1 MRIVGLLLILLATLP
16 ASGLQLEGRWI
27 QGGFVSGKVAPGSTM
42 TLDGQ
47 RVTIAE
53 DGTFAFGLGFDAPVA
68 ATLTVTHPDG
78 RKERHEYPVEQRR
91 YPESRIDGLPGAMV
105 TPPKAVLD
113 RIAKDNADVG
123 KARAQRRPAA
133 DFAGGFIWPV
143 KGSRISGEFGSKRIL
158 NGEPRQPHFGVDIAA
173 PSGTPI
179 QASAAGLVTMAHPDL
194 YFTGQ
199 TVIIDHGLGVTTT
212 YLHLSKTEVKVGQA
226 VAKGDVIGQV
236 GMTGR
241 ATGPHLCW
249 RANWGNVRLD
259 PSLLVDEQPA
269 RTQPRS

>member
-1 MRIVGLLLILLATLP
+1 MKSLTAALLFTLSLS
-16 ASGLQLEGRWI
+16 AQALQIEGRWM
-27 QGGFVSGKVAPGSTM
+27 QGGFVSGNVAPGSSL

-47 RVTIAE
+47 KVTVAP
-53 DGTFAFGLGFDAPVA
+53 DGTFAFGLAFDAPVA
-68 ATLTVTHPDG
+68 ATVAVTHPDG
-78 RKERHEYPVEQRR
+78 RKERHEYPVAQRQ
-91 YPESRIDGLPGAMV
+91 YPESRIDGLPGGMV

-123 KARAQRRPAA
+123 KARAQRRPVA
-133 DFAGGFIWPV
+133 DFADGFMWPL

-158 NGEPRQPHFGVDIAA
+158 NGEPRQPHFGIDIAA

-179 QASAAGLVTMAHPDL
+179 RSSAAGVVTMAHPDL

-199 TVIIDHGLGVTTT
+199 TVIIDHGLGITTT
-212 YLHLSKTEVKVGQA
+212 YLHLSKTDVKVGQT
-226 VAKGDVIGQV
+226 VAKGEVIGQV

-249 RANWGNVRLD
+249 RANWGGVRLD
-259 PSLLVDEQPA
+259 PSLLVDDQPA
-269 RTQPRS
+269 KTQARR